1 MKEFIGLRVKTKKT
15 TMMKI
20 KKSKRAIK
28 FVIKKLQV
36 QDYKSC
42 FEAAQLE
49 NKINHLEKK

>member
-28 FVIKKLQV
+28 FVIKKLHV